1 MEPIKMFFLVFL
13 ILMVMRA
20 PMYLCLLGS
29 SLLYIYLTPQLSMM
43 TAMNK
48 MMNAPNSFTLL
59 AVLFLSLQGRL

>member
-48 MMNAPNSFTLL
+48 MMNAPNSLPFWLF
-59 AVLFLSLQGRL
+59 LFLSLQGRL